1 MKKSLLRKPALGLV
15 LVLMLSALSACTVP
29 GNTTT
34 TQAPATDAPTTEAP
48 ETDEPTTEEPTT
60 QAPTEEPT
68 TEAEKVLYKVKEGSP
83 LETLP
88 YYDYDAYKDYWDMEK
103 GAEMLLFNAEN
114 GDGYAQY
121 LQDLTAAG
129 FALYAENEIVGNL
142 YSTWTKDELIVT
154 MMYMPNLGSVRIVAE
169 PLSNG
174 LVPLES
180 ENVYTDG
187 GYENLI
193 LQIGCHYTK
202 EKNNGMCY
210 AYRLCDGSFIVV
222 DMGHNVQSIA
232 DNIYETLAKYAP
244 DKNNIVIAAFFVSH
258 AHGDHIGGFYPLTD
272 TYKDKITIEKII
284 YNYHNTKSLK
294 ASDNDFSILT
304 KIEDYAK
311 NYPNVQLIEAH
322 PGQEFYIRDA
332 YIEML
337 YTWEQFNSDTIPYL
351 NNSCIVF
358 SVTLEDTKIM
368 QLGDCGPLASPIIV
382 KMYGDYLDSDFIQVA
397 HHGNQGGTAELN
409 NAINAEVVMYP
420 ASQYNFDRFFWE
432 KRNEPFRDDELV
444 YIADTKATMIP
455 LPFDAEKVEVWE
467 IFD

>member
-1 MKKSLLRKPALGLV
+1 MKKSLLCKLALGLV

-34 TQAPATDAPTTEAP
+34 TEAPATDAPTTEAP

-60 QAPTEEPT
+60 EEPT
-68 TEAEKVLYKVKEGSP
+68 TEAEKVLYKVDEGSP

-88 YYDYDAYKDYWDMEK
+88 YYDYDEYKDYWNMEK
-103 GAEMLLFNAEN
+103 GAEMLLFNAES

-121 LQDLTAAG
+121 LTDLETAG
-129 FALYAENEIVGNL
+129 YALYAENEIAGNL

-154 MMYMPNLGSVRIVAE
+154 MMYMPNLKSVRIVAE

-174 LVPLES
+174 LAPLES

-193 LQIGCHYTK
+193 LQIGCHYTT

-222 DMGHNVQSIA
+222 DMGHNQQSIA

-244 DKNNIVIAAFFVSH
+244 DRDNIVIAAFFVSH
-258 AHGDHIGGFYPLTD
+258 AHGDHYGGFYPLTD
-272 TYKDKITIEKII
+272 TYKDKFTIEKLI
-284 YNYHNTKSLK
+284 YNYPGI
-294 ASDNDFSILT
+294 DNLPGEGSADKLT
-304 KIEDYAK
+304 MIETYAA
-311 NYPNVQLIEAH
+311 NYEGIELIEAH

-337 YTWEQFNSDTIPYL
+337 YTWEQFSSNRIPYL

-368 QLGDCGPLASPIIV
+368 QLGDCGPLASPLLV
-382 KMYGDYLDSDFIQVA
+382 KMYGEYLDSDFIQVA

-409 NAINAEVVMYP
+409 YAINAEVVMYP
-420 ASQYNFDRFFWE
+420 ASQYNFNRFFWE
-432 KRNEPFRDDELV
+432 NRNEPFRDDELV
-444 YIADTKATMIP
+444 YVADTKATMIP

>member
-1 MKKSLLRKPALGLV
+1 MKKSFVNRLALV
-15 LVLMLSALSACTVP
+15 LVLIFLAAALGACVP
-29 GNTTT
+29 GQQTTT
-34 TQAPATDAPTTEAP
+34 TTEAPESEAPSSDAP
-48 ETDEPTTEEPTT
+48 ETDEPTTE
-60 QAPTEEPT
+60 AP
-68 TEAEKVLYKVKEGSP
+68 EKVIYKLNEGSP

-88 YYDYDAYKDYWDMEK
+88 YYSYDEYKDYWDMEK

-114 GDGYAQY
+114 GDGHAQY
-121 LQDLTAAG
+121 LKDLAAAG
-129 FALYAENEIVGNL
+129 FTLYAENEIVGNL

-154 MMYMPNLGSVRIVAE
+154 MMYMPNLKSVRIVAE

-174 LVPLES
+174 LAPLAS

-193 LQIGCHYTK
+193 LQIGCHYTE

-222 DMGHNVQSIA
+222 DMGHNVQVIA

-244 DKNNIVIAAFFVSH
+244 DPENIVIAAFFVSH
-258 AHGDHIGGFYPLTD
+258 AHGDHFGGFVPFTN
-272 TYKDKITIEKII
+272 TYKDKVTIEKVI

-294 ASDNDFSILT
+294 AQGDDNVAKFETLP
-304 KIEDYAK
+304 EYAAQ
-311 NYPNVQLIEAH
+311 YEGAELIEAH

-337 YTWEQFNSDTIPYL
+337 YTWEMFNSDTIPYL

-382 KMYGDYLDSDFIQVA
+382 KTYGEYLDSDIIQVA

-409 NAINAEVVMYP
+409 AAINAEVIMYP
-420 ASQYNFDRFFWE
+420 ASEYNFKRFYWE
-432 KRNEPFRDDELV
+432 KRNAPFLNAELV
-444 YIADTKATMIP
+444 YVADTKATMIP
-455 LPFDAEKVEVWE
+455 LPFDAEKVETWE
-467 IFD
+467 IYD